1 MIKFSDAGFQG
12 FKEER
17 VRLAKPGLG
26 VQIAFTYGCGGAG
39 FRVTFTDDPADHHM
53 VQEDRGV
60 RIWLD
65 SQSAAGLDGA
75 VIDHDGTGFLLRHS
89 DAAIV
94 EFC

>member
-1 MIKFSDAGFQG
+1 MIRFSEAGLRA

-17 VRLAKPGLG
+17 ARLGEPTLG

-39 FRVTFTDDPADHHM
+39 FRVTFTDDPADHHE

-60 RIWLD
+60 PIWLD
-65 SQSAAGLDGA
+65 SQCAAGLDGA
-75 VIDHDGTGFLLRHS
+75 VIDHDGTGFVLRHPS
-89 DAAIV
+89 TAIV

>member
-1 MIKFSDAGFQG
+1 MIRFSDVGLQAFQR
-12 FKEER
+12 ER
-17 VRLAKPGLG
+17 ARLAKPGLG
-26 VQIAFTYGCGGAG
+26 VQIAFAYGCGGAG
-39 FRVTFTDDPADHHM
+39 FRVTFTDDPADHHT

-75 VIDHDGTGFLLRHS
+75 VIDHDGTGFVLRHP

>member
-1 MIKFSDAGFQG
+1 MIRFSEAGLQA

-17 VRLAKPGLG
+17 ARFGKPNLG

-39 FRVTFTDDPADHHM
+39 FRVTFTDDPVDHHE
-53 VQEDRGV
+53 VQEDQGV
-60 RIWLD
+60 PIWLD
-65 SQSAAGLDGA
+65 SQSAAGLEGA
-75 VIDHDGTGFLLRHS
+75 VIDHDGTGFLLRHP